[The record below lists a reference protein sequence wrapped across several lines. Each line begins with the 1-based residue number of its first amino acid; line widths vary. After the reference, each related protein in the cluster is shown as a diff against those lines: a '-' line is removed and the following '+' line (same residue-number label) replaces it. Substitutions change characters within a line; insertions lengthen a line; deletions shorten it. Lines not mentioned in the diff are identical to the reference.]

1 MSDFYRCHCSVEQG
15 VIFPC
20 DHHKALTRE
29 EWLAADVGEP
39 MSASQA
45 EDFWAA
51 QRVAKTPL
59 DAMSVI
65 EDSPTDE
72 EC

>member
-1 MSDFYRCHCSVEQG
+1 MSDFYRCGCSQESG
-15 VIFPC
+15 TIFPC
-20 DHHKALTRE
+20 DLHKGQSRE
-29 EWLAADVGEP
+29 AWEPTGEP
-39 MSASQA
+39 MSVSQA

-59 DAMSVI
+59 AEMQVI